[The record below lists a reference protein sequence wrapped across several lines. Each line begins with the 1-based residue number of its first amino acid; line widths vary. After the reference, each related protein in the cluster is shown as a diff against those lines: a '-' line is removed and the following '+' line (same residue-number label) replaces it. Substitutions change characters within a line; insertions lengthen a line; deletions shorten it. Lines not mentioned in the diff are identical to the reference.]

1 MRACLTVPLKGVPTP
16 IRKLAR
22 VPAHKNRRRRND
34 SAYFKRGEIKE
45 KGDTHKTQSCG
56 LVNPL
61 KKNKE
66 EENTYKRNVQ

>member
-34 SAYFKRGEIKE
+34 SAYFKG
-45 KGDTHKTQSCG
+45 GG
-56 LVNPL
+56 
-61 KKNKE
+61 
-66 EENTYKRNVQ
+66 YKRKRRHTQDTVVWPGQSTKKK